1 MDSKIQKA
9 QKAQLPLLKSWE
21 QKQGVRRN
29 SRVLHMPPAHN
40 TTKVTPL
47 VQPLTAPCP
56 HPNKEPTCPH
66 SGRTKETYC
75 LFAPHCCSRGH
86 SKALPECLLW
96 PLINFYWLMRPR
108 ALVGNREASWCSCG
122 SYSRWQAWIC
132 LHKIIQLSLNFQ
144 TFILDPWPKIK
155 SYRQSKRFI
164 QQWSDTCTSLLCLL
178 PVIPSQQQDD
188 CSNKKQKFP
197 KLVFLIT

>member
-86 SKALPECLLW
+86 SKALPGFLVW
-96 PLINFYWLMRPR
+96 ALISYYRLRIPWALMGY
-108 ALVGNREASWCSCG
+108 ALKLC
-122 SYSRWQAWIC
+122 
-132 LHKIIQLSLNFQ
+132 Q
-144 TFILDPWPKIK
+144 TFVIFL
-155 SYRQSKRFI
+155 RARGFATE
-164 QQWSDTCTSLLCLL
+164 TCYPGHWWNGLALWNVTLAAVWWRESERRR
-178 PVIPSQQQDD
+178 D
-188 CSNKKQKFP
+188 F
-197 KLVFLIT
+197 